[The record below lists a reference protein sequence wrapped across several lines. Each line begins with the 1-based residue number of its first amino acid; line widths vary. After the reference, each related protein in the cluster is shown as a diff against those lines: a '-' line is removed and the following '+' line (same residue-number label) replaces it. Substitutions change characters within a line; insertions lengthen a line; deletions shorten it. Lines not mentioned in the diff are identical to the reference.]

1 MRKGFIK
8 IPMSILDQPW
18 YGDVNATY
26 LYVWLCLNAD
36 NDGKIVTSYKQ
47 LSKQTGLS
55 VQQLRT
61 ALKKL
66 QSTRVATQV
75 PTRVPTR
82 GATQG
87 ATQGAT
93 IITICHLATYKGEKI
108 ATNTGSNTGINMGI
122 NMGSNTGTNTDTKE
136 EKEKNQ
142 KKKNKIYN
150 PPALTYVSA
159 SPQRG
164 DPHAGFIAWLRVKC
178 PYIYKN
184 LELPTEQE
192 LAKLKESYTAKEI
205 ADECE
210 KIENRVDLRKK
221 YKNLYRTLLNWLKR
235 EKQHGNNNASNQER
249 ARAVGEAALT
259 DLLAKL

>member
-1 MRKGFIK
+1 MRKGFVK

-36 NDGKIVTSYKQ
+36 EDGKIVTSYRR
-47 LSKQTGLS
+47 LSQQTGLPM
-55 VQQLRT
+55 QQLRT

-66 QSTRVATQV
+66 QLTHQLTHQLTQSSLV
-75 PTRVPTR
+75 
-82 GATQG
+82 
-87 ATQGAT
+87 
-93 IITICHLATYKGEKI
+93 ITICYLATCKGEKN
-108 ATNTGSNTGINMGI
+108 AANTPTNTPSNTP
-122 NMGSNTGTNTDTKE
+122 SNTPTNTPSNTPTKE

-150 PPALTYVSA
+150 PPAHTYVCA

-164 DPHAGFIAWLRVKC
+164 DPHAGFIAWLKEKC

-192 LAKLKESYTAKEI
+192 FAKLKENYTAQEI

-235 EKQHGNNNASNQER
+235 EKQHGDNNASNQER
-249 ARAVGEAALT
+249 ARAVGEAALA